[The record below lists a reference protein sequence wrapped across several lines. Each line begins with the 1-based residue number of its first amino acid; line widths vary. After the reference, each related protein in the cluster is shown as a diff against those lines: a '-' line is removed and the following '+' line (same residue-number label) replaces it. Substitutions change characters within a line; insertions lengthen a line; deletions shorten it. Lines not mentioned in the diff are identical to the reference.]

1 MTVCIS
7 FIFFFSSRRRHTRC
21 ALVTGVQTCALPIFF
36 AGTTLQRV
44 VAGEAGKEIVA
55 RTAAEA
61 VRRTVSA
68 EHIVDSTAD
77 DVLDGDRLLGNAGS
91 FHHAFRQVGLD
102 HFPGIWEEEG
112 VAAEAAFVAVDA
124 KIAAQAVV
132 SSAAAQQVVAGERS
146 EEHTS
151 ELQS

>member
-1 MTVCIS
+1 MEWSSYVC
-7 FIFFFSSRRRHTRC
+7 SSD
-21 ALVTGVQTCALPIFF
+21 LIG
-36 AGTTLQRV
+36 
-44 VAGEAGKEIVA
+44 A

-124 KIAAQAVV
+124 KIAAPAVV
-132 SSAAAQQVVAGERS
+132 SSAAAQQGVPGEPGRTRK
-146 EEHTS
+146 EGVRGQRGEG
-151 ELQS
+151 

>member
-1 MTVCIS
+1 MRIIDWSSDVC
-7 FIFFFSSRRRHTRC
+7 SSD
-21 ALVTGVQTCALPIFF
+21 L
-36 AGTTLQRV
+36 
-44 VAGEAGKEIVA
+44 
-55 RTAAEA
+55 
-61 VRRTVSA
+61 
-68 EHIVDSTAD
+68 
-77 DVLDGDRLLGNAGS
+77 GDRLLGNAGS

-132 SSAAAQQVVAGERS
+132 SSAAAQQVVAGEAEHQIVPAAAFQGLRRRS

-151 ELQS
+151 ELQSLMRISYAVVCLKKKTKEKTTDKSAY

>member
-1 MTVCIS
+1 MRISDWSSDVC
-7 FIFFFSSRRRHTRC
+7 SSD
-21 ALVTGVQTCALPIFF
+21 LVAVAARQIEIGEAEDVF

-102 HFPGIWEEEG
+102 HFPGIWEEAG

-124 KIAAQAVV
+124 KIGKIG
-132 SSAAAQQVVAGERS
+132 SASCRERVC
-146 EEHTS
+146 
-151 ELQS
+151 Q